1 MNRETHAA
9 GSEAATDLVKSVSV
23 DNMANQR
30 EAVVSRVREALD
42 LLADAQ
48 TIAAA
53 AHIGFPRLV
62 LDNSFAYRSGTAI
75 TGFSAKTHDAMQEI
89 IKHVDADGW
98 RYLLDESGLRSL
110 MDATARATWNKAI
123 AEGDFPELTA
133 ANIRATFAAL
143 HEARADM
150 FERGVIACFR
160 RLSWEYKTNLPAL
173 FGKRIIVQLK
183 GSWGHVNHRSADE
196 LDDLMRV
203 FHVLDGKPEA
213 DHRNGIY
220 ALLSAAESRREA
232 FAENEYL
239 AMKWFKKGTG
249 HITFKRLDLTEK
261 MNRIIAKHYPDALP
275 RPAR

>member
-1 MNRETHAA
+1 MSLESYPA
-9 GSEAATDLVKSVSV
+9 GNEAATDLVKSVSV
-23 DNMANQR
+23 DNMVNQR
-30 EAVVSRVREALD
+30 EAVLSRVREALH
-42 LLADAQ
+42 LLAEAE

-53 AHIGFPRLV
+53 ANIGFPRLV
-62 LDNSFAYRSGTAI
+62 LDNSFAFRQGTAL
-75 TGFSAKTHDAMQEI
+75 TGFASKLPDAMQEI
-89 IKHVDADGW
+89 TKHVDAAGW

-110 MDATARATWNKAI
+110 MDATAGANWNKAI
-123 AEGDFPELTA
+123 GDGEFPALTT
-133 ANIRATFAAL
+133 ANIRSTFAAL
-143 HEARADM
+143 HDARAEM

-183 GSWGHVNHRSADE
+183 GNYGHVNHRTTDE

-220 ALLSAAESRREA
+220 FLLTEAGNRREA
-232 FAENEYL
+232 FAENDYL
-239 AMKWFKKGTG
+239 TMKWFKKGTG
-249 HITFKRLDLTEK
+249 HVAFKRLDLIEK
-261 MNRIIAKHYPDALP
+261 MNRIIAKHYPGALP

>member
-1 MNRETHAA
+1 MNHETHPT
-9 GSEAATDLVKSVSV
+9 GVETTTDLVKSVSV
-23 DNMANQR
+23 DNMVNQR
-30 EAVVSRVREALD
+30 AAVIARVRTALD
-42 LLADAQ
+42 LLAEAE

-62 LDNSFAYRSGTAI
+62 LDNSFAFRYGTAV
-75 TGFSAKTHDAMQEI
+75 TGFACKLPDAIEEI
-89 IKHVDADGW
+89 TKHVDAAGW

-123 AEGDFPELTA
+123 GDGEFPELTL
-133 ANIRATFAAL
+133 ANVRSTFAAL
-143 HEARADM
+143 HEARGDM

-173 FGKRIIVQLK
+173 FGKRIIIQLK
-183 GSWGHVNHRSADE
+183 GSWGHLHHRTADE

-220 ALLSAAESRREA
+220 ALVAAAESRKEA
-232 FAENEYL
+232 FAENDYL

-249 HITFKRLDLTEK
+249 HITFKRLDLIER
-261 MNRIIAKHYPDALP
+261 MNRIIAKHYPGALP